1 MTMTTIIVDAR
12 INQEIISESEMLNT
26 QGAFPYGYLSTV
38 EYTTM
43 LADDLIMYY
52 LVHLVLK
59 NDNVRIR
66 TMHELE
72 EEGLDVGLPN
82 EWVYH
87 KDSNRDEILNY
98 IKDGYDL

>member
-1 MTMTTIIVDAR
+1 
-12 INQEIISESEMLNT
+12 
-26 QGAFPYGYLSTV
+26 
-38 EYTTM
+38 
-43 LADDLIMYY
+43 MYY

-66 TMHELE
+66 TMHEIE

-98 IKDGYDL
+98 IKDGYDFIRQTQEEEEKDDLDEGHINYR